1 MSTLRLVVEICL
13 GVTTIYALIRT
24 VIGIIQVIDHWVKK
38 VKDAD
43 EKAASDIKELREH
56 TEKEFKAI
64 KEENTLICY
73 GLSACLDGLIQKGC
87 NHTVPLAKD
96 KLDKHLN
103 IKAHE

>member
-1 MSTLRLVVEICL
+1 MSQDQRLQQVLSVLRE
-13 GVTTIYALIRT
+13 
-24 VIGIIQVIDHWVKK
+24 K
-38 VKDAD
+38 VSQFDTNK
-43 EKAASDIKELREH
+43 ERSKEQIKNNIKELRDH
-56 TEKEFKAI
+56 TENEFRAI

-73 GLSACLDGLIQKGC
+73 GLSACLDGLIQQGC